1 MGTQMSKLDCL
12 AVAASGRAAEMLHAK
27 LLDFLGVVADETA
40 LAAIAY
46 NERKDGSVVLVK
58 AGSSTW
64 LYDFTSTA
72 TASDVVIAPS
82 DGIGRW
88 LAVSGGAASGGSIL
102 GVRVATAAA
111 LPANTRTVNVLLADA
126 NGALN
131 DTGIDGI
138 VNLAVGEMVLV
149 KNEGTAAN
157 NGVYVIDALGGASAK
172 WQMTRATM
180 MDSSDDIVPSMLFAV
195 AEGTANADTVFVL
208 TNNAGVVL
216 NTTALTFVQIPSLV
230 DLAST
235 ATNEGASLIGIEDP
249 GFLISA
255 TNVEDALLENRT
267 AIDAA
272 ELELDVIQPGLPMIN
287 RVRMLG
293 APAAIAAADTVTIG
307 ADVYEFRADS
317 PPSGGTAG
325 RIWVYNGA
333 SSADS
338 RANFINAVNGVV
350 DSGTITRDGTNTETV
365 VASAGIT
372 TGDVVIQSADAIGGN
387 VIPSIT
393 PIACS
398 EVLTT
403 GTDIWDAV
411 NTYNGI
417 AQSSKQIVA
426 VTLTLTAAQIAKG
439 DVQVYCDFTPISVVI
454 INRSRPQNEVYTITG
469 DAVSLTLTGGASPN
483 NQTGDVLDIIIFG

>member
-255 TNVEDALLENRT
+255 TNVDDALLENRA

-272 ELELDVIQPGLPMIN
+272 VLELDDL
-287 RVRMLG
+287 
-293 APAAIAAADTVTIG
+293 A
-307 ADVYEFRADS
+307 S
-317 PPSGGTAG
+317 TA
-325 RIWVYNGA
+325 
-333 SSADS
+333 
-338 RANFINAVNGVV
+338 
-350 DSGTITRDGTNTETV
+350 TN
-365 VASAGIT
+365 
-372 TGDVVIQSADAIGGN
+372 
-387 VIPSIT
+387 
-393 PIACS
+393 
-398 EVLTT
+398 
-403 GTDIWDAV
+403 
-411 NTYNGI
+411 
-417 AQSSKQIVA
+417 
-426 VTLTLTAAQIAKG
+426 
-439 DVQVYCDFTPISVVI
+439 
-454 INRSRPQNEVYTITG
+454 
-469 DAVSLTLTGGASPN
+469 
-483 NQTGDVLDIIIFG
+483 